1 MKDRSPLA
9 QKIEAAV
16 EQIVRLFEQR
26 GDSAYGLEAVS
37 QREHALQTA
46 FLASQSG
53 ADPALVVAALLH
65 DVGHFLHHLPNDA
78 PEKGQ
83 DDQHEKLGHRWLA
96 RWFDVEV
103 LEPVRLHVAAKR
115 YLCAVDPTYQER
127 LSSPSLVSLALQG
140 GPMSPEEIKNFEASP
155 QHLAAVDLRRWDDK
169 AKVPHLQVP
178 AIDDYRSELKEVL
191 NRAGILKPEP
201 EQGRS

>member
-1 MKDRSPLA
+1 MA
-9 QKIEAAV
+9 QNIESAV
-16 EQIVRLFEQR
+16 EQIVCLFEER
-26 GDSAYGLEAVS
+26 GDSAYGFEAVS

-46 FLASQSG
+46 NLARQSG

-65 DVGHFLHHLPNDA
+65 DVGHLLHQLPDDA
-78 PEKGQ
+78 PENGQ
-83 DDQHEKLGHRWLA
+83 DDQHEELGQRWLA

-103 LEPVRLHVAAKR
+103 FEPVRLHVAAKR

-127 LSSPSLVSLALQG
+127 LSRPSLVSLELQG
-140 GPMSPEEIKNFEASP
+140 GPMAPEEIQSFEAAP
-155 QHLAAVDLRRWDDK
+155 QYLAAVALRRWDDE

-178 AIDDYRSELKEVL
+178 GMDDYRSELKEVL
-191 NRAGILKPEP
+191 NRAGLLKPEP